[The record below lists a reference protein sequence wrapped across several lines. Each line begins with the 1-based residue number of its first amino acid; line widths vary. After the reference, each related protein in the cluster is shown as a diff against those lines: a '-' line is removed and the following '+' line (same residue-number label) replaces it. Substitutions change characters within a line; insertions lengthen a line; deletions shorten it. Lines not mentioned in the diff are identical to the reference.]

1 MVKYKILL
9 KAAWR
14 KQRFPVVSIFFIMSV
29 MVLCLVSSTIL
40 YRSGRDSIEKE
51 MDRLGFGSFTVWA
64 SNYPKEL
71 PGDISKVQ
79 DVKKVTVQN
88 IIYAGYEA
96 GGNYSDNEGQ
106 LMVYEDIFPYCFI
119 DSNNKRYKGR
129 QAEDGTVYVSP
140 AVRQLYNIDIGDN
153 ITFEILRNN
162 GKRTFKIAGFFEDAF
177 MGSSMIDMKSFIISR
192 NDFEE
197 IQQDIKSTSGN
208 DTLARTGAMFHILK
222 QDNSLLNDSGFYQ
235 KLIEETGLSRYTEFT
250 YKKESILNYMV
261 LLQNILAGFMVFFSI
276 MLFLICMVIA
286 CHSLEMVISQ
296 EKKDM
301 ALLKTTGLSSKVI
314 QIVYL
319 LLYGGGVIM
328 GTVSGILPCGIVT
341 SIFANGMVDSTG
353 ILIEINFPVKEV
365 ICIIVLLVSVCIL
378 VIWRKT
384 SKILGIRPV
393 QVIGGAYGRKHS
405 STHLRKKYLSFDI
418 AVREIMSS
426 KRKYSAV
433 FFIAVVLAFFI
444 GMAGTINSW
453 IGRNG
458 EGLMDAFSVAR
469 HDLGVQP
476 FNSQVPM
483 DEIERVINWYS
494 TVIGKY
500 ELAMESVTAEGH
512 DYTANILN
520 DTRWFHILKGEEP
533 EGNEILITD
542 TVANELDINIGDLVN
557 ISAKGGM
564 AEYRVSGIYQC
575 ANGMGSNIGMSVP
588 GYSKIGDVT
597 GFIWCSHYILEDGSI
612 RDYVYKYL
620 EENYKGIDVH
630 TNSWSG
636 LDGIVMVM
644 HIALI
649 VFYIVMA
656 GIILLATA
664 LVANKIILSEMADL
678 AVYRS
683 LGITNIKLR
692 MSFAM
697 RFFAVPGAGA
707 AAGSILSALFSS
719 RITGRLSRLFGIGEF
734 STVTGITGTI
744 IPLVLV
750 PLTFFCFAW
759 LYSKKLKDV
768 NIINLIGQSEE

>member
-1 MVKYKILL
+1 
-9 KAAWR
+9 
-14 KQRFPVVSIFFIMSV
+14 
-29 MVLCLVSSTIL
+29 
-40 YRSGRDSIEKE
+40 

-106 LMVYEDIFPYCFI
+106 LMVYEDIYPYCFI

-140 AVRQLYNIDIGDN
+140 AIRQLYNIDIGDN
-153 ITFEILRNN
+153 ITFGILRNN

-235 KLIEETGLSRYTEFT
+235 KLIEETSLLRYTEFT

-276 MLFLICMVIA
+276 MLFLICMVIT

-365 ICIIVLLVSVCIL
+365 
-378 VIWRKT
+378 
-384 SKILGIRPV
+384 
-393 QVIGGAYGRKHS
+393 
-405 STHLRKKYLSFDI
+405 
-418 AVREIMSS
+418 
-426 KRKYSAV
+426 
-433 FFIAVVLAFFI
+433 
-444 GMAGTINSW
+444 
-453 IGRNG
+453 
-458 EGLMDAFSVAR
+458 
-469 HDLGVQP
+469 
-476 FNSQVPM
+476 
-483 DEIERVINWYS
+483 
-494 TVIGKY
+494 
-500 ELAMESVTAEGH
+500 
-512 DYTANILN
+512 
-520 DTRWFHILKGEEP
+520 
-533 EGNEILITD
+533 
-542 TVANELDINIGDLVN
+542 
-557 ISAKGGM
+557 
-564 AEYRVSGIYQC
+564 
-575 ANGMGSNIGMSVP
+575 
-588 GYSKIGDVT
+588 
-597 GFIWCSHYILEDGSI
+597 
-612 RDYVYKYL
+612 
-620 EENYKGIDVH
+620 
-630 TNSWSG
+630 
-636 LDGIVMVM
+636 
-644 HIALI
+644 
-649 VFYIVMA
+649 
-656 GIILLATA
+656 
-664 LVANKIILSEMADL
+664 ADL

-734 STVTGITGTI
+734 STVTGITGNI

>member
-1 MVKYKILL
+1 MGKYKILL
-9 KAAWR
+9 KAAWK
-14 KQRFPVVSIFFIMSV
+14 KQKFPIVSIFFIMFV
-29 MVLCLVSSTIL
+29 LVLCLVSSTVL
-40 YRSGRDSIEKE
+40 YRSGRASVEKE
-51 MDRLGFGSFTVWA
+51 MDRLGFGSFTVWT
-64 SNYPKEL
+64 SNYPEEL

-79 DVKKVTVQN
+79 DVKMVTVQN

-96 GGNYSDNEGQ
+96 GGKYSDNEGQ
-106 LMVYEDIFPYCFI
+106 LIVYEDIFPYCFI
-119 DSNNKRYKGR
+119 DGNNKRYTGG
-129 QAEDGTVYVSP
+129 QAEDGTIYISP
-140 AVRQLYNIDIGDN
+140 AMRQLYNVNIGDD
-153 ITFEILRNN
+153 ITFEILRSN

-177 MGSSMIDMKSFIISR
+177 MGSSMIDMKSFIISS

-197 IQQDIKSTSGN
+197 IQQDIKSTSASN
-208 DTLARTGAMFHILK
+208 TLARTGAMFHISK
-222 QDNSLLNDSGFYQ
+222 QDDSSLDDAGFHQ
-235 KLIEETGLSRYTEFT
+235 KLIEETKISRYTEFT
-250 YKKESILNYMV
+250 YKKDSILNYMV

-276 MLFLICMVIA
+276 MLFLICIVIA
-286 CHSLEMVISQ
+286 CHSLEMVILQ

-301 ALLKTTGLSSKVI
+301 ALLKTTGLPSKVI

-319 LLYGGGVIM
+319 LLYGGSVIT
-328 GTVSGILPCGIVT
+328 GIISGILPCRFVT

-353 ILIEINFPVKEV
+353 ILIDISFSVREV
-365 ICIIVLLVSVCIL
+365 ICIVFLLVSASIL
-378 VIWRKT
+378 VIWKKT

-393 QVIGGAYGRKHS
+393 QVIGGTDGRKHS
-405 STHLRKKYLSFDI
+405 RTYLRKKYLCFDI

-433 FFIAVVLAFFI
+433 FFIAAVFAFFI

-453 IGRNG
+453 LGRNG
-458 EGLMDAFSVAR
+458 EGLMDAFSVAE

-476 FNSQVPM
+476 FSSGVPM

-494 TVIGKY
+494 PVTRKY
-500 ELAMESVTAEGH
+500 ELAMESVTAEGY
-512 DYTANILN
+512 DYTANILS
-520 DTRWFHILKGEEP
+520 DTSWFHILKGRKP
-533 EGNEILITD
+533 EGNEILITG
-542 TVANELDINIGDLVN
+542 TVASELDIDIGDIVN
-557 ISAKGGM
+557 VSAKGGM

-588 GYSKIGDVT
+588 GYSKIGDIT
-597 GFIWCSHYILEDGSI
+597 GFIWCSHYILEDGSM
-612 RDYVYKYL
+612 RGYVYKYL

-636 LDGIVMVM
+636 LDGIVRVM

-656 GIILLATA
+656 VIILLATA
-664 LVANKIILSEMADL
+664 LVANKVILSEMADL

-683 LGITNIKLR
+683 LGITSIKLR

-719 RITGRLSRLFGIGEF
+719 RIAGRIFRLFGIGEF
-734 STVTGITGTI
+734 STVTGITGNI

-750 PLTFFCFAW
+750 PLTFFCSAW
-759 LYSKKLKDV
+759 LYAKKLKNV
-768 NIINLIGQSEE
+768 NIINLVRQNEE